1 VAIAVT
7 QASARA
13 VSAPAYSVL
22 ALWHLL
28 SLDAPCVAALWTAF
42 AARSFGVDLPWTAPA
57 ALALAVWMLYAADRL
72 SDAAR
77 GDRLEERHRFHQR
90 HRFAFTGALIGAL
103 PLLTLLVVWLPP
115 GLRMAWVLLALPMAV
130 YAGAVHGLR
139 LPRVP
144 KEHLVGIFFALTV
157 MMPVLASHAASLPQI
172 VAVSVAFG
180 AVCWLN
186 CAAIAR
192 WEDSPQQTMDPGTAW
207 ATRSFTLAT
216 IIVMLLGAACSLE
229 GWHAACI
236 GIAVAA
242 GAGLLLLLDRRRTQ
256 VGSLDLRSLADA
268 ALLTPLLFL
277 PTMLRLQP
285 ALVPIWLVLPHC
297 SMRP

>member
-7 QASARA
+7 QAPARA

-22 ALWHLL
+22 TLWHLL
-28 SLDAPCVAALWTAF
+28 SLDAPCVAAVWTAF
-42 AARSFGVDLPWTAPA
+42 AARAFGVDLPWTAPA

-72 SDAAR
+72 SDAIR
-77 GDRLEERHRFHQR
+77 GDRLEERHRFHHR
-90 HRFAFTGALIGAL
+90 HRSAFTGALIGTL
-103 PLLTLLVVWLPP
+103 PLLALLVIWLPA
-115 GLRMAWVLLALPMAV
+115 GLRMAWILLALPMAV

-172 VAVSVAFG
+172 GCVSVAFG

-186 CAAIAR
+186 CVAIAR
-192 WEDSPQQTMDPGTAW
+192 WEGAPEESMDQGTAW
-207 ATRSFTLAT
+207 ATRCFTWAAL
-216 IIVMLLGAACSLE
+216 IVSLLGAACLFE
-229 GWHAACI
+229 GRHAGCI
-236 GIAVAA
+236 GIVVIVS
-242 GAGLLLLLDRRRTQ
+242 AGLLLLLDRRRTQ
-256 VGSLDLRSLADA
+256 VDPLDLRSLADA

-277 PTMLRLQP
+277 PFILRLQP
-285 ALVPIWLVLPHC
+285 ALVPIWLILPHC
-297 SMRP
+297 LTHP